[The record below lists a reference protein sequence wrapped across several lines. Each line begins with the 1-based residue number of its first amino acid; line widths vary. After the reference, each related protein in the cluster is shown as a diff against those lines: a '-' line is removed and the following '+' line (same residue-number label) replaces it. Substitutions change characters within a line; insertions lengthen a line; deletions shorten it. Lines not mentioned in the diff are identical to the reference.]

1 MIIFENRNM
10 SKKAVKFKLSVFE
23 ILCLPIETVLI
34 IRLTIGSHKC
44 SLILPKMNKVARI
57 Y

>member
-10 SKKAVKFKLSVFE
+10 SKKAVEFKLSVFE

-34 IRLTIGSHKC
+34 IRLTIGSHKY